1 MDEWVKECESF
12 QKWFADLGGNIANNQ
27 KMSEAFARIEAKGV
41 SDSKLYKL
49 LL

>member
-12 QKWFADLGGNIANNQ
+12 QKWFADLG
-27 KMSEAFARIEAKGV
+27 V